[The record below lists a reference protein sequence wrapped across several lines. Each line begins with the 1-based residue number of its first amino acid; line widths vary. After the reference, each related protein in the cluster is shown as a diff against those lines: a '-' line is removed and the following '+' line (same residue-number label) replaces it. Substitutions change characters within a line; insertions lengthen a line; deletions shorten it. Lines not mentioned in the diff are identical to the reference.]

1 MIRPQRY
8 LFYLGLRGARVEVT
22 GLTHYSG
29 RVHLP
34 LYDRNREVEKIG
46 KFIGGYSR
54 LSSEETK
61 NSSELSFHSSEVSF
75 HSSEVS
81 FRPSVKNFRFLQSY
95 WVNSSEDIGRREG
108 VAATIALHSQAQV
121 AYPRVVVKRTSKT

>member
-1 MIRPQRY
+1 M
-8 LFYLGLRGARVEVT
+8 
-22 GLTHYSG
+22 THYSG
-29 RVHLP
+29 RVHLR
-34 LYDRNREVEKIG
+34 LYERNLKVEEIG
-46 KFIGGYSR
+46 KCISRYSG
-54 LSSEETK
+54 LSSEETE